1 MKITL
6 LLPLMLVFSGVSIGA
21 DLPASDARPIR
32 EIQTASTVEPF
43 AESQV
48 TAQGV
53 VTWVEG
59 GSGVGFYIQDSSGG
73 LLVKQEKGPGP
84 KVAERVRVRGM
95 LGRGDFAPLIRHAEF
110 QSLGQ
115 GAMPDIARASGGG
128 LLNGSFNA
136 ERVETD
142 GWIRSAEMIDSATMV
157 GVLDSGASRIS
168 FRIPNVKTLK
178 PEKLIA
184 AKAWVRGVAS
194 PVRSRGTIRQLVE
207 VQVLA
212 NGEEDLRW
220 EQRETTSPWKL
231 PPTPLRNAFQYHPGQ
246 TRGERLHVRGKVVM
260 VADGVAWLHDGDA
273 GLAMRGADVA
283 KVHRGDQVEAVG
295 FRDLEDFLPV
305 LSDVVIRPDN
315 GPETDLRPKQVQEP
329 RPGEGL
335 HHGDFVAVTGLLLD
349 RIDAPI
355 GSADPRLVLALQ
367 SDHGVFT
374 AELDARNSGRLAQLE
389 IGSLLLVTGISSMQ
403 TDMTGETTG
412 FKMLV
417 PDAASVTVVEAA
429 PFFTTRRL
437 LILLSIT
444 LAILL
449 AAALWAYFLAQR
461 NLRLRA
467 EMREKV
473 AVSAERSRL
482 ARDLHDTLEQG
493 LTAIHLQLH
502 GIGPSQ
508 EEASGETQERL
519 GAARQLVQQCHSEI
533 RRSIW
538 NLRSDTLEHFDLG
551 DALHRA
557 AQSLFLGSRTR
568 VEFSQQTGETR
579 IPNLIG
585 DNVLR
590 IGQEAI
596 TNALKH
602 ADASTLRIRLTTTGN
617 LVSLEVGDDGNGFN
631 PSTAAD
637 GRTGH
642 FGLVGMRER
651 TERIGGKLSITSQ
664 PGEGTT
670 IRIEVPLVSETAI

>member
-1 MKITL
+1 MKIPL
-6 LLPLMLVFSGVSIGA
+6 LLPLMLAFSGISTGA
-21 DLPASDARPIR
+21 DLPAAQAQPIR

-43 AESQV
+43 AESTV

-59 GSGVGFYIQDSSGG
+59 GAGPGYYIQDASGG
-73 LLVKQEKGPGP
+73 LLVKQETGPCP
-84 KVAERVRVRGM
+84 KVAERVRVRG
-95 LGRGDFAPLIRHAEF
+95 LLARGDFAPLIRQVQY
-110 QSLGQ
+110 QSLGP
-115 GAMPDIARASGGG
+115 GAMPDIERASGGG

-142 GWIRSAEMIDSATMV
+142 GWIRSAEMIDPTTMV

-184 AKAWVRGVAS
+184 AKTWVRGVAS
-194 PVRSRGTIRQLVE
+194 PIKSRGTIRQLVE

-212 NGEEDLRW
+212 NGEQDLRW
-220 EQRETTSPWKL
+220 EQRESTSPWNL
-231 PPTPLRNAFQYHPGQ
+231 PHTPLRNAFQYHPGQ

-260 VADGVAWLHDGDA
+260 VADGIAWLHDGDA

-283 KVHRGDQVEAVG
+283 KIRQGDQVEAVG

-305 LSDVVIRPDN
+305 LSDIVIR
-315 GPETDLRPKQVQEP
+315 TDQVTATVLEPKQIQSP

-335 HHGDFVAVTGLLLD
+335 HHGDFVAVTGRLLD
-349 RIDAPI
+349 RIAAPI

-374 AELDARNSGRLAQLE
+374 AELDAGNSGRLAHLE
-389 IGSLLLVTGISSMQ
+389 TGCLLRVDGISAMQ

-449 AAALWAYFLAQR
+449 AAALWAYYLAQR

-519 GAARQLVQQCHSEI
+519 SAARQLVQQCHSEI

-557 AQSLFLGSRTR
+557 AQSLFLGSRTK
-568 VEFSQQTGETR
+568 VEFRQQTGETR
-579 IPNLIG
+579 IPHLIG

-602 ADASTLRIRLTTTGN
+602 ADASTLRIHLTTTGK
-617 LVSLEVGDDGNGFN
+617 LISLEVRDDGHGFD
-631 PSTAAD
+631 PATAAD

-651 TERIGGKLSITSQ
+651 TERIGGKLGITSQ

-670 IRIEVPLVSETAI
+670 IRIEVPLTNPST